1 MLPLAPAFLSA
12 CHIFC
17 FAFFFF
23 HYGQRG
29 VSKSLWQENLS
40 PALKHNR
47 KSIFTQQQECHATF
61 HVTSLN
67 IFLWNASSRPVIW
80 GHNSFSE
87 EAELAT
93 VRWRGRSR
101 HKQWAQGC
109 VFNSK
114 MLQVSHFWATSRG
127 MILELEQK
135 QELHIK
141 QEQVSPCTHVN
152 LGSTTW

>member
-1 MLPLAPAFLSA
+1 MLPLTPAFLSA
-12 CHIFC
+12 CQIFC
-17 FAFFFF
+17 FAFFFPTMAKEGFQSPSGRKIF
-23 HYGQRG
+23 HLLWGTTG
-29 VSKSLWQENLS
+29 SLSLRSNKNAML
-40 PALKHNR
+40 R
-47 KSIFTQQQECHATF
+47 
-61 HVTSLN
+61 VTSLN

-87 EAELAT
+87 EAELAR
-93 VRWRGRSR
+93 VRCRGRSR

-109 VFNSK
+109 VFNSIV
-114 MLQVSHFWATSRG
+114 LQVSHFWATSRG